1 MRKTFVFLA
10 FITVALAWPAAA
22 GDGFSRGRTPD
33 AEGVLAGQRRLS
45 PQRRGWTRPEPPVS
59 AAIPRGW
66 PGRDFLP
73 QNNLTDP
80 FDEARTACVGDWKH
94 RSGRT
99 FDVTLYCLWQESWVD
114 APAVPDRIRMKV
126 TLNKSNDTWTATPFF
141 YEEFDGPEYTPIS
154 SPASWG
160 SMGGVRLEIV
170 PIP

>member
-1 MRKTFVFLA
+1 MAGRGGRR
-10 FITVALAWPAAA
+10 IHGAAPRTLK
-22 GDGFSRGRTPD
+22 GSWQVNVVYHHNGEDGPGQNLQYLQQFHADGR
-33 AEGVLAGQRRLS
+33 
-45 PQRRGWTRPEPPVS
+45 
-59 AAIPRGW
+59 AAI
-66 PGRDFLP
+66 FLP

-141 YEEFDGPEYTPIS
+141 YEEFDGPKYTPIS